1 MKRLL
6 FSVFSVIIMIINI
19 SCEESIS
26 PKGNMPVK
34 YNVNLILRGDTTLQT
49 AYIAKLYNVEGF
61 NPNDNKEDP
70 AVTGSLIWLKYLDS
84 NTRYYF
90 RDTVDIQ
97 NINTRYNTPSKYYYL
112 KNFRPVFGKEVELNV
127 TLPDGQKL
135 FSKTKIPEGTFF
147 NEEKTLPYIPGP
159 LIGRD
164 TSNMNVVWESS
175 LSLAKAQKVTL
186 PYYYKDL
193 NGVKTKHKVNIPINV
208 TSSTINNNPSDYIN
222 TSFKNE
228 LLIDR
233 KLFEQIL
240 QNISAGDPA
249 KGRYSIASLEIE
261 VFLFD
266 ENLTSYY
273 SADLFFDYGFT
284 IRNYPS
290 DITNIN
296 GGLGF
301 FASYSYVKRIIKFDP
316 QYLLKK
322 YGYLS
327 EK

>member
-1 MKRLL
+1 
-6 FSVFSVIIMIINI
+6 MIAFLNFN
-19 SCEESIS
+19 CDENIS
-26 PKGNMPVK
+26 PKGDLPVK

-49 AYIAKLYNVEGF
+49 AYISNLYNVEGF
-61 NPNDNKEDP
+61 NLYDKKEDP
-70 AVTGSLIWLKYLDS
+70 AVVGASVSLKYSDS

-90 RDTVDIQ
+90 KDTVDLQ
-97 NINTRYNTPSKYYYL
+97 NINTRYNTPAKYYYL
-112 KNFRPVFGKEVELNV
+112 KNFRPAFGKEVELNV
-127 TLPDGQKL
+127 TLPNGQKL
-135 FSKTKIPEGTFF
+135 SSKTKIPEGIYF

-164 TSNMNVVWESS
+164 TSNMNIVWESS

-186 PYYYKDL
+186 PYYYRAL
-193 NGVKTKHKVNIPINV
+193 NGEKTKYKVNIPLNRTALPV
-208 TSSTINNNPSDYIN
+208 SNNSSDYIN

-249 KGRYSIASLEIE
+249 KGRYSIAPLEVE

-266 ENLTSYY
+266 ENLTSLY

-301 FASYSYVKRIIKFDP
+301 FSSYSHVKRIIKFDP

-322 YGYLS
+322 FGYLS

>member
-1 MKRLL
+1 MKQML
-6 FSVFSVIIMIINI
+6 IIVSSIIIVLINI
-19 SCEESIS
+19 SCEENIS
-26 PKGNMPVK
+26 PKGDLPVK
-34 YNVNLILRGDTTLQT
+34 YNINLILRGDTTLQT
-49 AYIAKLYNVEGF
+49 AYISKLYNVEGF
-61 NPNDNKEDP
+61 NPYDMKEDP
-70 AVTGSLIWLKYLDS
+70 AVAGALVWLKYSDS

-90 RDTVDIQ
+90 RDTVDLQ
-97 NINTRYNTPSKYYYL
+97 NINTRYNTPSKYYYI

-127 TLPDGQKL
+127 TLTDGQKL
-135 FSKTKIPEGTFF
+135 YSRTIIPEGIYF

-186 PYYYKDL
+186 PYYYRDL
-193 NGVKTKHKVNIPINV
+193 NGVKTKFKANIPLTV
-208 TSSTINNNPSDYIN
+208 TVQSTSSNSSDYIN

-240 QNISAGDPA
+240 QNISAGNPA
-249 KGRYSIASLEIE
+249 KGRYSIAPLEIE

-273 SADLFFDYGFT
+273 SAELFFDYGFT

-301 FASYSYVKRIIKFDP
+301 FSSYSYVKRIIKFDS

>member
-1 MKRLL
+1 MHITAMKPEY
-6 FSVFSVIIMIINI
+6 I
-19 SCEESIS
+19 SEEEIS
-26 PKGNMPVK
+26 E
-34 YNVNLILRGDTTLQT
+34 D
-49 AYIAKLYNVEGF
+49 AKKMMQE
-61 NPNDNKEDP
+61 
-70 AVTGSLIWLKYLDS
+70 
-84 NTRYYF
+84 
-90 RDTVDIQ
+90 
-97 NINTRYNTPSKYYYL
+97 
-112 KNFRPVFGKEVELNV
+112 VFGKEVELNV

-233 KLFEQIL
+233 KLFERIL
-240 QNISAGDPA
+240 QNAVHIKS
-249 KGRYSIASLEIE
+249 
-261 VFLFD
+261 
-266 ENLTSYY
+266 ENELT
-273 SADLFFDYGFT
+273 
-284 IRNYPS
+284 
-290 DITNIN
+290 
-296 GGLGF
+296 
-301 FASYSYVKRIIKFDP
+301 V
-316 QYLLKK
+316 
-322 YGYLS
+322 
-327 EK
+327 